1 MLSKSKIKAQTS
13 VKKLS
18 TSRGSSAGL
27 GTSGNLTLKLQK
39 ADQTITP
46 FESTA
51 PSNFLAQYINKSNAS
66 SKTSIERITISDEPQ
81 TNIANLIR
89 KLQPSSTKNIRPPLT
104 DRTSFNFLS

>member
-1 MLSKSKIKAQTS
+1 LSKSKIKAQTS

-51 PSNFLAQYINKSNAS
+51 PSNFLA
-66 SKTSIERITISDEPQ
+66 
-81 TNIANLIR
+81 
-89 KLQPSSTKNIRPPLT
+89 
-104 DRTSFNFLS
+104 